1 MFHMSAIEKFSLP
14 SLPAE
19 IKLAILC
26 YLSHSEGAVLFTVSK
41 EWSKYAPGFWQHRLM
56 VDFALYAGATIPSVD
71 LLDRIAI
78 NLINRFFQLHTK
90 TSPLIGEKV
99 LELYQPLS
107 SEEAQQGFCNTYKK
121 KYTTQETTPVFRLAW
136 SSFLATKGSN
146 PEQNQAVQR
155 LGISII
161 SSDSIKYARISY
173 QLLMMLSTDLRRHI
187 GYTQSLLDKLDKA
200 IEQEESRRKRSKYL
214 RIFLYALGG
223 IISVFIMFKLART
236 IHSTGVFSKNS
247 PQ

>member
-1 MFHMSAIEKFSLP
+1 MSAIEKFSLP

-26 YLSHSEGAVLFTVSK
+26 YLSRSEGAVFTVSK
-41 EWSKYAPGFWQHRLM
+41 EWSKYAPNFWEHRLM
-56 VDFALYAGATIPSVD
+56 VDFALYAGANIPSVD
-71 LLDRIAI
+71 LLDRTAI

-99 LELYQPLS
+99 LELYQLLS
-107 SEEAQQGFCNTYKK
+107 SEEAQQGFCSTYKR
-121 KYTTQETTPVFRLAW
+121 KYTTQKGTPACQLAW
-136 SSFLATKGSN
+136 GSFLATEGSD
-146 PEQNQAVQR
+146 PQQNQAVQQ

-161 SSDSIKYARISY
+161 SSDSIKYARIFY
-173 QLLMMLSTDLRRHI
+173 QLLMMLNTDPRQRI
-187 GYTQSLLDKLDKA
+187 DSARSLLDKLNKA
-200 IEQEESRRKRSKYL
+200 LGQDESRRKRSKYL
-214 RIFLYALGG
+214 RIFLYAIGG
-223 IISVFIMFKLART
+223 IISAFIIFKLART

>member
-1 MFHMSAIEKFSLP
+1 MLHMSAIEKFSLP

-41 EWSKYAPGFWQHRLM
+41 EWSEYTPHFWKHRLT
-56 VDFALYAGATIPSVD
+56 VDFALYAGPKIPSVD
-71 LLDRIAI
+71 LLDRTAI

-90 TSPLIGEKV
+90 TSPLIEEKV

-107 SEEAQQGFCNTYKK
+107 KKETQQGFCSTYKQI
-121 KYTTQETTPVFRLAW
+121 YTDQKRTPAFQLAW
-136 SSFLATKGSN
+136 GSFLVTRGSDL
-146 PEQNQAVQR
+146 EQNQAVQQ

-161 SSDSIKYARISY
+161 ASDSIKYARNSY
-173 QLLMMLSTDLRRHI
+173 RLLMTLGRDPH
-187 GYTQSLLDKLDKA
+187 QPLDIFHKA
-200 IEQEESRRKRSKYL
+200 IEQEVSHQKRSKYL
-214 RIFLYALGG
+214 RIFLYAIGG

-236 IHSTGVFSKNS
+236 IHSTGVFSKTVPNRDDIVV
-247 PQ
+247 